1 MSAPSVEVRG
11 LTVRF
16 GDFEALREV
25 SFALPEDG
33 KLVILGPNGSGKS
46 TLLRVL
52 LGLVA
57 PTAGE
62 ARLFGLAPAEFPA
75 QQIGYVPQ
83 VKTLDR
89 SFPARALDLVANG
102 ISRAWPGFFGRGEKR
117 AAEEALERV
126 GAAHLARRPLGRLSG
141 GELQRVYLARGLVRR
156 PRLIVLDE
164 PASGIDAVGEA
175 DMYRLLDVYH
185 AETGAAEVMVTH
197 DWEVAFHHASHVLI
211 LSGAQVAFGAPAA
224 AMSADAMRRAFG
236 HVGHDHAMRA
246 HDEVHRHD

>member
-89 SFPARALDLVANG
+89 TFPARALDLGRRIFDENG
-102 ISRAWPGFFGRGEKR
+102 FS
-117 AAEEALERV
+117 
-126 GAAHLARRPLGRLSG
+126 
-141 GELQRVYLARGLVRR
+141 
-156 PRLIVLDE
+156 
-164 PASGIDAVGEA
+164 
-175 DMYRLLDVYH
+175 
-185 AETGAAEVMVTH
+185 
-197 DWEVAFHHASHVLI
+197 
-211 LSGAQVAFGAPAA
+211 
-224 AMSADAMRRAFG
+224 
-236 HVGHDHAMRA
+236 
-246 HDEVHRHD
+246 